1 MNQEVLI
8 LTGMSGAGRST
19 VAHALEDLGWYVV
32 DNLPPTLLSDLIKQG
47 VQSEIKSLAVVVDVR
62 GGKFF
67 DELASSLSE
76 LKKSGANFRVAFL
89 DASDQALVQRFE
101 STRRPHPLQGKGRI
115 VDGIAAERE
124 KLQELLAQAD
134 VVIDTSN
141 LNVHQLEKRTT
152 EIFAQGLTQSVRV
165 NVLSFGY
172 KYGIPVDADLVLD
185 CRFIPNPHWIPELR
199 PLTGLDDKVKDN
211 VLSNSGVS
219 QFVQSYVSVINQML
233 PGYLREGKKYLT
245 VAIGCTGGRHRS
257 VSVAQ
262 GTIRP
267 AAHSSASSSM
277 CHSQAANSPQGTL
290 PPPPAPLP
298 HASATPS
305 PVQPQAAIDT
315 MAQRSSSAASLPHAT
330 QAV

>member
-1 MNQEVLI
+1 MSQEVLI

-32 DNLPPTLLSDLIKQG
+32 DNLPPTLLADLIHQSSA
-47 VQSEIKSLAVVVDVR
+47 SEIKALAVVVDVR

-67 DELASSLSE
+67 DELASSLST
-76 LKKSGANFRVAFL
+76 LRKSGSNFRVAFL

-115 VDGIAAERE
+115 VDGIEAERE
-124 KLQELLAQAD
+124 KLHELLSQAD

-141 LNVHQLEKRTT
+141 LNVHQLEKRTA
-152 EIFAQGLTQSVRV
+152 EIFAQGLAQSVRV

-199 PLTGLDDKVKDN
+199 PLTGLDDKVKSN
-211 VLSNSGVS
+211 VLANPGVS
-219 QFVQSYVSVINQML
+219 KFVDTYVSVINQML
-233 PGYLREGKKYLT
+233 PGYLREGKKYVT

-257 VSVAQ
+257 VSVAREIAMKLD
-262 GTIRP
+262 GERDGFTVS
-267 AAHSSASSSM
+267 AH
-277 CHSQAANSPQGTL
+277 
-290 PPPPAPLP
+290 
-298 HASATPS
+298 
-305 PVQPQAAIDT
+305 AIHRDVG
-315 MAQRSSSAASLPHAT
+315 RE
-330 QAV
+330 

>member
-1 MNQEVLI
+1 MSQEVLI

-32 DNLPPTLLSDLIKQG
+32 DNLPPSLLSDLIKQG
-47 VQSEIKSLAVVVDVR
+47 DKSEIKSLAVVVDVR

-67 DELASSLSE
+67 DELASSLVE
-76 LKKSGANFRVAFL
+76 LRKSGANFRVAFL

-124 KLQELLAQAD
+124 KLQELLSQAD

-141 LNVHQLEKRTT
+141 LNVHQLEKRTS

-199 PLTGLDDKVKDN
+199 PLTGLDDKVKNN
-211 VLSNSGVS
+211 VLSNAGVAE
-219 QFVQSYVSVINQML
+219 FVQSYVSVINQML

-257 VSVAQ
+257 VSVARE
-262 GTIRP
+262 I
-267 AAHSSASSSM
+267 ASALDGERDGFTVS
-277 CHSQAANSPQGTL
+277 A
-290 PPPPAPLP
+290 
-298 HASATPS
+298 HASHRD
-305 PVQPQAAIDT
+305 VG
-315 MAQRSSSAASLPHAT
+315 RE
-330 QAV
+330 

>member
-1 MNQEVLI
+1 MSQEVLI

-47 VQSEIKSLAVVVDVR
+47 VKSEIKSLAVVVDVR

-67 DELASSLSE
+67 DELASSLAE

-124 KLQELLAQAD
+124 KLQDLLAQAD

-199 PLTGLDDKVKDN
+199 PLTGLDDKVKVN
-211 VLSNSGVS
+211 VLSNAGVAE
-219 QFVQSYVSVINQML
+219 FVQSYVSVINQML

-257 VSVAQ
+257 VSVARE
-262 GTIRP
+262 I
-267 AAHSSASSSM
+267 ASALDGERDGFTVS
-277 CHSQAANSPQGTL
+277 A
-290 PPPPAPLP
+290 
-298 HASATPS
+298 HASHRD
-305 PVQPQAAIDT
+305 VG
-315 MAQRSSSAASLPHAT
+315 RE
-330 QAV
+330 

>member
-185 CRFIPNPHWIPELR
+185 CRFIPNPHWNPELR
-199 PLTGLDDKVKDN
+199 PLTGLDDRVKDN

-257 VSVAQ
+257 VSVAREIASQ
-262 GTIRP
+262 LDGERDGF
-267 AAHSSASSSM
+267 SVSA
-277 CHSQAANSPQGTL
+277 
-290 PPPPAPLP
+290 
-298 HASATPS
+298 HASHRD
-305 PVQPQAAIDT
+305 VG
-315 MAQRSSSAASLPHAT
+315 RE
-330 QAV
+330 

>member
-1 MNQEVLI
+1 MSKEVLI

-67 DELASSLSE
+67 DELASSLSG
-76 LKKSGANFRVAFL
+76 LKKSGASFRVAFL

-101 STRRPHPLQGKGRI
+101 STRRPHPLQGEGRI
-115 VDGIAAERE
+115 VDGIAIERE
-124 KLQELLAQAD
+124 KLQDLLAQAD

-141 LNVHQLEKRTT
+141 LNVHQLEKRTA
-152 EIFAQGLTQSVRV
+152 EIFAQGLAQSVRV

-199 PLTGLDDKVKDN
+199 PLTGLDDKVKSN
-211 VLSNSGVS
+211 VLSNPGVS
-219 QFVQSYVSVINQML
+219 QFVDSYVSVINQML

-257 VSVAQ
+257 VSVAREIAMKLN
-262 GTIRP
+262 GEVNGFTV
-267 AAHSSASSSM
+267 SA
-277 CHSQAANSPQGTL
+277 
-290 PPPPAPLP
+290 
-298 HASATPS
+298 HASHRD
-305 PVQPQAAIDT
+305 VG
-315 MAQRSSSAASLPHAT
+315 RE
-330 QAV
+330 

>member
-1 MNQEVLI
+1 MSQEVLI

-32 DNLPPTLLSDLIKQG
+32 DNLPPTLLANLINQG
-47 VQSEIKSLAVVVDVR
+47 NKSEIKSLAVVVDVR

-67 DELASSLSE
+67 DELASSLAE

-124 KLQELLAQAD
+124 KLQDLLAQSD

-141 LNVHQLEKRTT
+141 LNVHQLEKRTA
-152 EIFAQGLTQSVRV
+152 EIFAQGLVQSVRV

-199 PLTGLDDKVKDN
+199 PLTGLDDAVKSN
-211 VLSNSGVS
+211 VLSNPGVS
-219 QFVQSYVSVINQML
+219 EFVDSYVSVIEQML
-233 PGYLREGKKYLT
+233 PGYLREGKKYVT

-257 VSVAQ
+257 VSVAREIAMKLD
-262 GTIRP
+262 GERIGF
-267 AAHSSASSSM
+267 AVSA
-277 CHSQAANSPQGTL
+277 
-290 PPPPAPLP
+290 
-298 HASATPS
+298 HASHRD
-305 PVQPQAAIDT
+305 VG
-315 MAQRSSSAASLPHAT
+315 RE
-330 QAV
+330 

>member
-47 VQSEIKSLAVVVDVR
+47 VQSELKSLAVVVDVR

-67 DELASSLSE
+67 DELASSLLE

-124 KLQELLAQAD
+124 KLQDLLSQAD

-211 VLSNSGVS
+211 VLANAGVS
-219 QFVQSYVSVINQML
+219 DFVQSYVSVVNQML
-233 PGYLREGKKYLT
+233 PGYMREGKKYLT

-257 VSVAQ
+257 VSVARE
-262 GTIRP
+262 I
-267 AAHSSASSSM
+267 AAQLDGERDGFTVSA
-277 CHSQAANSPQGTL
+277 
-290 PPPPAPLP
+290 
-298 HASATPS
+298 HASHRD
-305 PVQPQAAIDT
+305 VG
-315 MAQRSSSAASLPHAT
+315 RE
-330 QAV
+330 

>member
-32 DNLPPTLLSDLIKQG
+32 DNLPPALLSDLIKQG
-47 VQSEIKSLAVVVDVR
+47 VQSEISSLAVVVDVR

-67 DELASSLSE
+67 DELASSLAE
-76 LKKSGANFRVAFL
+76 LKKSGANARVAFL

-101 STRRPHPLQGKGRI
+101 STRRPHPLQGTGRI
-115 VDGIAAERE
+115 VDGIAAERV
-124 KLQELLAQAD
+124 KLQELLSQAD

-211 VLSNSGVS
+211 VLANSGVA
-219 QFVQSYVSVINQML
+219 QFVQSYVSVVNQML

-257 VSVAQ
+257 VSVARE
-262 GTIRP
+262 I
-267 AAHSSASSSM
+267 AAQLDGERDGFTVSA
-277 CHSQAANSPQGTL
+277 
-290 PPPPAPLP
+290 
-298 HASATPS
+298 HASHRD
-305 PVQPQAAIDT
+305 VG
-315 MAQRSSSAASLPHAT
+315 RE
-330 QAV
+330 

>member
-32 DNLPPTLLSDLIKQG
+32 DNLPPALLSDLIKQG
-47 VQSEIKSLAVVVDVR
+47 VQSEISSLAVVVDVR

-67 DELASSLSE
+67 DELASSLAE
-76 LKKSGANFRVAFL
+76 LKKSGANARVAFL

-101 STRRPHPLQGKGRI
+101 STRRPHPLQGTGRI
-115 VDGIAAERE
+115 VDGIAAERV
-124 KLQELLAQAD
+124 KLQELLSQAD

-211 VLSNSGVS
+211 VLANSGVA

-257 VSVAQ
+257 VSVAREIASQ
-262 GTIRP
+262 LDGERDGFTV
-267 AAHSSASSSM
+267 SA
-277 CHSQAANSPQGTL
+277 
-290 PPPPAPLP
+290 
-298 HASATPS
+298 HASHRD
-305 PVQPQAAIDT
+305 VG
-315 MAQRSSSAASLPHAT
+315 RE
-330 QAV
+330 

>member
-47 VQSEIKSLAVVVDVR
+47 VQSEISSLAVVVDVR

-67 DELASSLSE
+67 DELASSLAE

-124 KLQELLAQAD
+124 KLQDLLSQAD

-172 KYGIPVDADLVLD
+172 KYGIPADADLVLD
-185 CRFIPNPHWIPELR
+185 CRFIPNPHWLPELR
-199 PLTGLDDKVKDN
+199 PLTGLDDKVKNN
-211 VLSNSGVS
+211 VLANSGVA

-257 VSVAQ
+257 VSVAREIASLLD
-262 GTIRP
+262 GERDGFTV
-267 AAHSSASSSM
+267 SA
-277 CHSQAANSPQGTL
+277 
-290 PPPPAPLP
+290 
-298 HASATPS
+298 HASHRD
-305 PVQPQAAIDT
+305 VG
-315 MAQRSSSAASLPHAT
+315 RE
-330 QAV
+330 

>member
-124 KLQELLAQAD
+124 RLQELLAQAD

-257 VSVAQ
+257 VSVARE
-262 GTIRP
+262 I
-267 AAHSSASSSM
+267 AAQLDGERDGFLVSA
-277 CHSQAANSPQGTL
+277 
-290 PPPPAPLP
+290 
-298 HASATPS
+298 HASHRD
-305 PVQPQAAIDT
+305 VG
-315 MAQRSSSAASLPHAT
+315 RE
-330 QAV
+330 